1 MPRYYMHSCNGHGF
15 TEDQEGIDLPDRE
28 AAMRKAV
35 EAARDVMADDV
46 RSGLLDLTSFIEVED
61 EQHKL
66 MFTLTFMEAVTI
78 SHQYANERP
87 NRQ

>member
-1 MPRYYMHSCNGHGF
+1 MPRYYMHSCNGNGF
-15 TEDQEGIDLPDRE
+15 SEDRRGIELPDRE

-35 EAARDVMADDV
+35 EVARDVMASDV

-61 EQHKL
+61 EDHKSI
-66 MFTLTFMEAVTI
+66 FTLTFMEAVTI

-87 NRQ
+87 ERQ